1 MKYIVV
7 DAPGGEAAVLFPR
20 TFLHRWVA
28 DLFAPMKVVSA
39 GFVRAREGGLECYG
53 HSVGLGINARTIA
66 DTALVT
72 RALTENDTAAASWTG
87 LITDPE

>member
-28 DLFAPMKVVSA
+28 GLFAPMTVVSA
-39 GFVRAREGGLECYG
+39 GFVRVREGGLECYG
-53 HSVGLGINARTIA
+53 HSAGLGMNARPIA
-66 DTALVT
+66 DTALVA
-72 RALTENDTAAASWTG
+72 RALAETDAAERFRTG
-87 LITDPE
+87 LITDAG